1 MPSTFWSVSRPAQG
15 RDGLVRAG
23 WVAFRQVVVACAV
36 AVLLRAFVHAVRT
49 VPALFRLRRRTV
61 PHLKPSAPTLL
72 LRGGTDHLI
81 GARRRAPPTP
91 SSLLRGRPRRRDR
104 EQNTRSFK

>member
-15 RDGLVRAG
+15 HDGLVRG
-23 WVAFRQVVVACAV
+23 GRVAFRQVVVACAV

-49 VPALFRLRRRTV
+49 VPALFRRRRTV

-72 LRGGTDHLI
+72 LRGGTVLLI
-81 GARRRAPPTP
+81 GARRRAPP
-91 SSLLRGRPRRRDR
+91 LLLA
-104 EQNTRSFK
+104 S